1 MDGSFYF
8 CASAPRTRRPR
19 AEEGGI
25 EREEAIDLQVLT
37 DKIGRQT
44 RQRHR
49 LILVYTEL
57 CAKRLQYCFTSSC
70 AFALRADPSVDLFR
84 AMLANL
90 GVLDDDHLRSLA
102 APAAGCVV
110 LGELDERKENCSQTR
125 CSRAACCIYSS
136 PLKGVRK
143 VFRLLF

>member
-19 AEEGGI
+19 AIEGGI

-57 CAKRLQYCFTSSC
+57 CTKRLQYCFTSSC
-70 AFALRADPSVDLFR
+70 AFTLRADPSVDLFR
-84 AMLANL
+84 AMLAVL
-90 GVLDDDHLRSLA
+90 GVLHDVHLRSLA
-102 APAAGCVV
+102 APAAGRGGF
-110 LGELDERKENCSQTR
+110 GELDERRKT
-125 CSRAACCIYSS
+125 A
-136 PLKGVRK
+136 VRLDVAGPRV
-143 VFRLLF
+143 VFIHRL